1 MSAAAAEAQ
10 QDAARLNEIVEV
22 GSETKLLHFL
32 TDQVDEA
39 EGNDWLYRVI
49 SRMVGVHNEFS
60 DSFRS
65 AAAAPNPV
73 AQIPPRSRASNLPRS
88 VRGLPIIR
96 GSQSVSRIGLTQQ
109 RQIAERSA
117 ALTVLENRL
126 TLLCPG
132 LARGKSVRA
141 GIPVARAASA

>member
-1 MSAAAAEAQ
+1 MSSAK
-10 QDAARLNEIVEV
+10 RLRGADTMRVAKMGKGAVPPFRGCLE
-22 GSETKLLHFL
+22 GAL
-32 TDQVDEA
+32 T
-39 EGNDWLYRVI
+39 
-49 SRMVGVHNEFS
+49 
-60 DSFRS
+60 
-65 AAAAPNPV
+65 P
-73 AQIPPRSRASNLPRS
+73 
-88 VRGLPIIR
+88 IR